1 MATLSRLDSSDA
13 DFDAKLSTL
22 LAFDAEQD
30 EAIDLAAASILKQV
44 CSQGD
49 AALVRLTREFDRVQ
63 VNHAA
68 ELEIPRSDW
77 LTALAQ
83 LPKAQREALEA
94 AAERGISV
102 VEGIGDPVA
111 PAELTWALILAASR
125 KVPHYAGLLK
135 QGLWQSA
142 SIHARHNT

>member
-83 LPKAQREALEA
+83 LPKAQREALEEVGPRREA
-94 AAERGISV
+94 F
-102 VEGIGDPVA
+102 
-111 PAELTWALILAASR
+111 AELQPYGEPIHFADQAAPEQLQSCLL
-125 KVPHYAGLLK
+125 HADGAGGRAP
-135 QGLWQSA
+135 QCYHRGC
-142 SIHARHNT
+142 